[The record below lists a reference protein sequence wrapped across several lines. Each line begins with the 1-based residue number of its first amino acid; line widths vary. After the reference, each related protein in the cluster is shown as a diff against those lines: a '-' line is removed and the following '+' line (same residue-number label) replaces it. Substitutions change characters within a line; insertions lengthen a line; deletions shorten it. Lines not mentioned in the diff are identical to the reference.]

1 MCVSAALLRSRPHL
15 SEMYATC
22 MGMPISMWLN
32 LFNMPSF
39 TMLRPI
45 MLLQTAGAVVK
56 PMKKVTVNAL

>member
-1 MCVSAALLRSRPHL
+1 
-15 SEMYATC
+15 